1 MKPAT
6 KASIM
11 LVLAVLLL
19 SGATPYRKPPQ
30 AVLDVLNS
38 PLTPTLAIS
47 PTRHFAMQGQPVRYP
62 PIAELAQPM
71 LRIAGMRINPK
82 TNGLHNTTFNSSLT
96 LPKIPEGAEI
106 KVDLPPNAK
115 LTLGRWSPD
124 ATHFAFTNTTGRG
137 IELWL
142 GDTTG
147 KTRKIEGVR
156 INAVMGGGVGAGGGR
171 GGAGAGPSDVQ
182 WMPDGKTLLVQL
194 VKPNRGAAPAEPLV
208 PTGPHVQESLG
219 GASPVVTHED
229 MLKTPHDEY
238 LFDYYATSQLALVDA
253 TTGKPTPIG
262 KAGIIESARI
272 SPDGRNLLVTTIHRP
287 FSYLHDA
294 RAFPKEIEIWDR
306 TGKVIHKV
314 ASSPLEDR
322 VPINGVTTGPRNI
335 QWRPNDSATLMWV
348 EALDQG
354 DLKNNVPHRDR
365 LLALQAPFTGEP
377 REIAKTEQRFGGI
390 QFFEKGGRAFIEDSE
405 RQTRRVRTFQI
416 EIDDPAQAPKLVWSR
431 NSQDRYKDPGTPMLK
446 TLPSGG
452 RVILQD
458 GDNIFLTGLGAGPK
472 GDHPFLDRY
481 NIATGKSERLF
492 QCDDDHYEV
501 VDALLDD
508 HGTKFLTRRESPSE
522 PPNYYVRTVVTN
534 MAANMVGKMTAMT
547 AFPDPQPIFRKV
559 KKQLVTYQRADGVPL
574 SFVLYLP
581 PDYQPG
587 TRLPTLIW
595 AYPLEFND
603 ANTAGQV
610 SGSSKR
616 FTEVTGYS
624 QLFHVLDGFAVLDS
638 AAMPVVGDP
647 DTVNDSYIKQIV
659 DDAKAAIDKAAE
671 MGVTDPARAGVGG
684 HSYGAFMTANLLAH
698 CDLFKAGIAES
709 GAHNRTLTPFG
720 FQSERRTIWQAPDV
734 YMKMS
739 PFMYADKIKTPML
752 LIHGE
757 ADDNDGTFPI
767 QSDRMYQAIRGNG
780 GVARLVFLPFE
791 AHGYRGK
798 ETIEHVLWEK
808 MTWLNKYVKNA
819 GASPS
824 IN

>member
-1 MKPAT
+1 MKPAP
-6 KASIM
+6 KASI
-11 LVLAVLLL
+11 LLCLAVLFL
-19 SGATPYRKPPQ
+19 SAAEPYRKPPQ

-96 LPKIPEGAEI
+96 LRKIPEGTEI

-115 LTLGRWSPD
+115 LSLGRWSPD
-124 ATHFAFTNTTGRG
+124 ATHFAFTNTTERG

-156 INAVMGGGVGAGGGR
+156 INAVMGGAAGGGGR

-182 WMPDGKTLLVQL
+182 WMPDGKTLLVQM

-229 MLKTPHDEY
+229 MLQNPHDED
-238 LFDYYATSQLALVDA
+238 LFEYYATSQLTLVDA
-253 TTGKPTPIG
+253 ATGKATAIG
-262 KAGIIESARI
+262 KAGIVESARI
-272 SPDGRNLLVTTIHRP
+272 SPDGRNIVVTTIHRP

-322 VPINGVTTGPRNI
+322 VPINGVTTGPRGI
-335 QWRPNDSATLMWV
+335 QWRPTDSADLMWV

-354 DLKNNVPHRDR
+354 DLKNKVPNRDR
-365 LLALQAPFTGEP
+365 LLALKAPFTGQP
-377 REIAKTEQRFGGI
+377 REIVKTEQRFGGI

-416 EIDDPAQAPKLVWSR
+416 EVDDPGNPPKLVWSR

-446 TLPSGG
+446 ALPSGG

-481 NIATGKSERLF
+481 NIATGQTERLF

-501 VDALLDD
+501 VEALLDA
-508 HGTKFLTRRESPSE
+508 HGARFLTRRESP
-522 PPNYYVRTVVTN
+522 TC
-534 MAANMVGKMTAMT
+534 
-547 AFPDPQPIFRKV
+547 
-559 KKQLVTYQRADGVPL
+559 L
-574 SFVLYLP
+574 LY
-581 PDYQPG
+581 
-587 TRLPTLIW
+587 T
-595 AYPLEFND
+595 
-603 ANTAGQV
+603 
-610 SGSSKR
+610 
-616 FTEVTGYS
+616 
-624 QLFHVLDGFAVLDS
+624 
-638 AAMPVVGDP
+638 
-647 DTVNDSYIKQIV
+647 
-659 DDAKAAIDKAAE
+659 
-671 MGVTDPARAGVGG
+671 
-684 HSYGAFMTANLLAH
+684 
-698 CDLFKAGIAES
+698 
-709 GAHNRTLTPFG
+709 
-720 FQSERRTIWQAPDV
+720 
-734 YMKMS
+734 
-739 PFMYADKIKTPML
+739 
-752 LIHGE
+752 
-757 ADDNDGTFPI
+757 
-767 QSDRMYQAIRGNG
+767 
-780 GVARLVFLPFE
+780 
-791 AHGYRGK
+791 
-798 ETIEHVLWEK
+798 
-808 MTWLNKYVKNA
+808 
-819 GASPS
+819 SPS
-824 IN
+824 P